1 MKHIAA
7 FALLVLGG
15 NDNPSASDVEK
26 VLKEA
31 GVKADSDKIAAMI
44 ETFKGRN
51 FHEMVQGGLAKMA
64 AMGSAGPAAGGG
76 AKAAVVVEEKE
87 KEEEEAVDM
96 GGLFGGDD
104 DEY

>member
-15 NDNPSASDVEK
+15 NEHPTAADVEK
-26 VLKEA
+26 ALKDA
-31 GVKADSDKIAAMI
+31 GAKADSDKVAKMIAAF
-44 ETFKGRN
+44 EGKN
-51 FHEMVQGGLAKMA
+51 FNELVASGLAKMA
-64 AMGSAGPAAGGG
+64 TMGSGPAAAAGGAG
-76 AKAAVVVEEKE
+76 AAKAAPEEVK

-96 GGLFGGDD
+96 GGLFGDD